1 MKIGDKCIISPNM
14 FHSWRMMDRDSQ
26 EHPEFNSVIRGG
38 RLFQEWVCGMH
49 YVAERM
55 KLAYMEANQKFIKAE
70 KYQGLLDALNSAEGM
85 DDVGIRIVLPPT
97 HVGSPRWYNERY
109 QGKFIF
115 FIKKLSEKE
124 WFSQ

>member
-1 MKIGDKCIISPNM
+1 MKIGDKSKISPNM

-55 KLAYMEANQKFIKAE
+55 KLAYFEANQKNIHAE
-70 KYQGLLDALNSAEGM
+70 KYQGFMDAVHQNDDM
-85 DDVGIRIVLPPT
+85 RDVGIKIILPPS
-97 HVGSPRWYNERY
+97 HPGSPRFYT
-109 QGKFIF
+109 
-115 FIKKLSEKE
+115 IK
-124 WFSQ
+124 